1 MSTLGSLVYGRL
13 VYEHAERSGSLNYLT
28 PWANLAND
36 PNVGE
41 VDYSGAY
48 YQAPMTSNA
57 VKLLADYPVSEQ
69 LSADLFLQWK
79 EDNYTYPPA
88 TPIGPNVPPITGVGQ
103 GIKKDSNLTVT
114 PSLSYRPRDDVRFY
128 AFYTFEQIY
137 FNNYGNGACSN
148 AASAATAAC
157 MGTVGNFQNKY
168 TSNVNTVGLSADWKY
183 TDDLRLMLQWT
194 YAYGSVMFG
203 QYNGVFVANPTLSYQ
218 NVSNYPDINSN
229 MSSLRSVTDYKL
241 TPQADLL
248 FEAAWSYYR
257 DNSWYDTAASVQGA
271 GSNNVSILT
280 PGYGSPNYNV
290 GTIMVGVRFHF

>member
-1 MSTLGSLVYGRL
+1 M
-13 VYEHAERSGSLNYLT
+13 
-28 PWANLAND
+28 
-36 PNVGE
+36 
-41 VDYSGAY
+41 
-48 YQAPMTSNA
+48 
-57 VKLLADYPVSEQ
+57 
-69 LSADLFLQWK
+69 
-79 EDNYTYPPA
+79 
-88 TPIGPNVPPITGVGQ
+88 
-103 GIKKDSNLTVT
+103 
-114 PSLSYRPRDDVRFY
+114 RFY

-183 TDDLRLMLQWT
+183 NDDLRLVVQWT

-229 MSSLRSVTDYKL
+229 MSSLRFVTDYKL

-248 FEAAWSYYR
+248 FEAAWSC
-257 DNSWYDTAASVQGA
+257 
-271 GSNNVSILT
+271 
-280 PGYGSPNYNV
+280 
-290 GTIMVGVRFHF
+290 